1 MDRRELAP
9 WRVAV
14 LGPGGIGGLL
24 GALLAREGDDV
35 VCLAPPA
42 TAAQIAAHGLELRSS
57 MLGDAKVAVRA
68 ATRLEEPV
76 DVCFVTVKATQLE
89 RAVEAVPAGALGD
102 GLVVPFLNG
111 VDHVAWLRERYPPD
125 QVVAGTIRIES
136 TRVAPGVIEHD
147 SPFAVVELAAG
158 RAGRARGGS
167 GGPGRPPR
175 TDRVEELARR
185 LAATGLDVTVRDD
198 EAFTLWSKL
207 GILAPIAL
215 VTTWLAAPLGQA
227 RASHRDEA
235 VAVIRE
241 IVQAARADGVEL
253 DEAVATRILDAAPAS
268 MRSSMQRDAEAGRP
282 IELDAIGGA
291 VLRAAARAGVDVPVT
306 ARLVAELRAR
316 SG

>member
-1 MDRRELAP
+1 M
-9 WRVAV
+9 AV

-42 TAAQIAAHGLELRSS
+42 TAAHIAAHGLELRSR
-57 MLGDAKVAVRA
+57 MLGDAKVAVRG

-89 RAVEAVPAGALGD
+89 EAVDAVPAGALGD

-111 VDHVAWLRERYPPD
+111 VDHVAWLRERYPAD
-125 QVVAGTIRIES
+125 QVVAGTIRVES
-136 TRVAPGVIEHD
+136 TRVAPGVIEHA

-158 RAGRARGGS
+158 RAGRAR
-167 GGPGRPPR
+167 
-175 TDRVEELARR
+175 VEDLAAR
-185 LAATGLDVTVRDD
+185 LEATGLDVTVHDD
-198 EAFTLWSKL
+198 EAFILWSKL

-215 VTTWLAAPLGQA
+215 VTTWVGAPLGEA
-227 RASHRDEA
+227 RAGHRDEA

-241 IVQAARADGVEL
+241 IVQVARAEGVEL
-253 DEAVATRILDAAPAS
+253 DEAVAVRILDGAPDG
-268 MRSSMQRDAEAGRP
+268 MRSSMQKDAEAGRP

-291 VLRAAARAGVDVPVT
+291 VLRAAARAGIDVPVT
-306 ARLVAELRAR
+306 ARLVAELRSR

>member
-1 MDRRELAP
+1 MDRRQLGP

-42 TAAQIAAHGLELRSS
+42 TAAHIAANGLELRSP

-89 RAVEAVPAGALGD
+89 RAVDAVPADALGD

-111 VDHVAWLRERYPPD
+111 VDHLVWLRERYPPE
-125 QVVAGTIRIES
+125 QVVAGTIAIES
-136 TRVAPGVIEHD
+136 TRVAPGVIQHD

-158 RAGRARGGS
+158 RVGRTPVEDLAARL
-167 GGPGRPPR
+167 R
-175 TDRVEELARR
+175 
-185 LAATGLDVTVRDD
+185 ATGLDVTVRDD
-198 EAFTLWSKL
+198 DAFTLWSKL
-207 GILAPIAL
+207 SILAPIAL
-215 VTTWLAAPLGQA
+215 VTTWRAAPLGEA
-227 RASHRDEA
+227 RAAHRDEA

-241 IVQAARADGVEL
+241 IVQAARADGVQL
-253 DEAVATRILDAAPAS
+253 DEQIAIRVLDSAPAS
-268 MRSSMQRDAEAGRP
+268 MKSSMQRDAEAGRP

-291 VLRAAARAGVDVPVT
+291 VLRAAERAGVDAPVT

-316 SG
+316 HG